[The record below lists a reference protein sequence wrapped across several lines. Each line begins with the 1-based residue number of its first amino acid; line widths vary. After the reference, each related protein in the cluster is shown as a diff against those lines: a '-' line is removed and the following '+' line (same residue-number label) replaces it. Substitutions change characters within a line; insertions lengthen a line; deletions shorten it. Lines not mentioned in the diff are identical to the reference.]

1 MPKRLNITL
10 NDTLYHQIKEL
21 STKELRSISNMIE
34 FALNE
39 YINGAGI
46 SSASINYSNA
56 TNATKS
62 KSSSAK
68 APVTPVTPVIGNKI
82 DEEELLNDPSY
93 DPNF

>member
-1 MPKRLNITL
+1 MSKRLNITL
-10 NDTLYHQIKEL
+10 DDTLYDKIKEL
-21 STKELRSISNMIE
+21 STKELRSVSNMIE

-46 SSASINYSNA
+46 SSAPINN
-56 TNATKS
+56 TTKS
-62 KSSSAK
+62 GSAK
-68 APVTPVTPVIGNKI
+68 APVIRNNI

>member
-46 SSASINYSNA
+46 SSAPINYS
-56 TNATKS
+56 NATKS

-68 APVTPVTPVIGNKI
+68 APVIGNDI

>member
-46 SSASINYSNA
+46 SSTPINYSNV
-56 TNATKS
+56 TKP

-68 APVTPVTPVIGNKI
+68 APVIGNEI